1 MVRLGCCSHELQIR
15 YFNFSAIFL
24 DWKILASWGSCRIHL
39 LNYLAIISLHI
50 CISPSIHPSI
60 YPPRHPPTY
69 PPTLSPI
76 CLSPATSIHS
86 PIHPLT
92 HLSIIHDPSIHPSVQ
107 HTQHNLPATIFVPGT
122 VLLSRT
128 QREAFLRPLWDRDIH
143 TGLAQSSPVLG
154 DACGSGAQVKG
165 REHQMPDHSIP
176 READHGS

>member
-92 HLSIIHDPSIHPSVQ
+92 HLSIIHDPSIHPSV
-107 HTQHNLPATIFVPGT
+107 HSFIHPSICPSLYSSTISLLPP
-122 VLLSRT
+122 LSITSTTSQDLHLPPRFINF
-128 QREAFLRPLWDRDIH
+128 R
-143 TGLAQSSPVLG
+143 GVS
-154 DACGSGAQVKG
+154 
-165 REHQMPDHSIP
+165 HQ
-176 READHGS
+176 